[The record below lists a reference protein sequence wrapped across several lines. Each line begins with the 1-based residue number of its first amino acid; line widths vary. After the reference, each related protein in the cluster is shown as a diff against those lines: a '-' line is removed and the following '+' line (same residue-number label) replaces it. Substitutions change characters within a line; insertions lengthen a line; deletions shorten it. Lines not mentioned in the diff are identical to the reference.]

1 MHKYQWITARIARRR
16 ASVSW
21 GVKSG
26 SLTYINLFRFA
37 GFSYNCPTFCMTLG
51 PVALRKW
58 LNQLKLAF
66 HQECGSPTANLPHPG
81 KVVTA
86 LAGCGLT
93 GNQAGISPLDEG
105 FFHGLVNHN

>member
-1 MHKYQWITARIARRR
+1 
-16 ASVSW
+16 
-21 GVKSG
+21 
-26 SLTYINLFRFA
+26 
-37 GFSYNCPTFCMTLG
+37 MTLG

-105 FFHGLVNHN
+105 FFVGGFIPTCHTQTFVKVAKLEH